1 MFNVLLIICRLL
13 LAVTFIA
20 SGLLKAIDPL
30 GTQYKLQDYLAA
42 WGMTEVVPDWLTLA
56 AAIALAAFEFCAG
69 IFLLFAI
76 QRRVTSRLVLAF
88 MVVMTPLTLWL
99 AITNPISD
107 CGCFGDA
114 ITLTNW
120 QTFFKNV
127 LLLAAAVI
135 VARKPLQM
143 RRFIPKK
150 WQWVIINTALLG
162 IVVLAAYSL
171 YYLPVI
177 DFRPYH
183 VGADIRKGMEIPSGA
198 AKPQFETTFILEKD
212 GVQKEFTLD
221 NYPDSTWTFVDSKT
235 IQTQAGYEPPIHDFS
250 ITLNET
256 DEDITDSVLNDKG
269 LTFLLVAPYLEKADD
284 TNFGEI
290 NSIHEYAEDNG
301 HRFYCLTASGREAI
315 SHWRDITGAEYP
327 FCTTD
332 ATTLKTIIRSNPGL
346 VLLKGGIVIGK
357 WSHNALPQQY
367 MEAPAQAP

>member
-120 QTFFKNV
+120 Q
-127 LLLAAAVI
+127 
-135 VARKPLQM
+135 
-143 RRFIPKK
+143 
-150 WQWVIINTALLG
+150 
-162 IVVLAAYSL
+162 
-171 YYLPVI
+171 
-177 DFRPYH
+177 
-183 VGADIRKGMEIPSGA
+183 
-198 AKPQFETTFILEKD
+198 
-212 GVQKEFTLD
+212 
-221 NYPDSTWTFVDSKT
+221 
-235 IQTQAGYEPPIHDFS
+235 
-250 ITLNET
+250 
-256 DEDITDSVLNDKG
+256 
-269 LTFLLVAPYLEKADD
+269 
-284 TNFGEI
+284 
-290 NSIHEYAEDNG
+290 
-301 HRFYCLTASGREAI
+301 AI
-315 SHWRDITGAEYP
+315 S
-327 FCTTD
+327 
-332 ATTLKTIIRSNPGL
+332 
-346 VLLKGGIVIGK
+346 
-357 WSHNALPQQY
+357 
-367 MEAPAQAP
+367 